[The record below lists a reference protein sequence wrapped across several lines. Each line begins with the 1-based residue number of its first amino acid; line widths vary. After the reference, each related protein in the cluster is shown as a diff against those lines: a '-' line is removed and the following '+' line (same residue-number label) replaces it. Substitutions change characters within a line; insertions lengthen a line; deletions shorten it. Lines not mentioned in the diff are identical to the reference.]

1 MVRYEVT
8 LYLFNGLE
16 IHGEADQPPP
26 PRSSGGINRGEKG
39 YYDWFYNDFYPYGG
53 DLIYAPPV
61 DQIGGSTAIRKG
73 TDDVKFDF
81 VNHPVI
87 TGRMLQEMKFVN
99 ARIETV
105 RTCVSSG
112 GNKEKEQEEYVG
124 S

>member
-1 MVRYEVT
+1 MVRYEVA

-26 PRSSGGINRGEKG
+26 FRGDKG

-61 DQIGGSTAIRKG
+61 NQVGGTTAIRKG
-73 TDDVKFDF
+73 TDDVKYDF
-81 VNHPVI
+81 LEHPEVS
-87 TGRMLQEMKFVN
+87 GRMLQEMGFVK
-99 ARIETV
+99 ARIET
-105 RTCVSSG
+105 
-112 GNKEKEQEEYVG
+112 KEQEEYVG